1 MVSDNLF
8 FEAHLE
14 NIAYDLNV
22 SPPVIYGQEAKR
34 AAKKYGSLDHGAYL
48 WKNNENTVALKN
60 KDSISIAAH
69 ELRHAWQYKYEHKH
83 FNYNVPT
90 NHSRFHAL
98 LSRKIYQATYV
109 FNRKEIDADKFA
121 ADYCRR
127 NRLTYDLRN
136 VNERISISKI
146 SRIAI
151 TIGLI
156 CMLSSIAYL
165 IYVLITY

>member
-14 NIAYDLNV
+14 NVAYDLNV
-22 SPPVIYGQEAKR
+22 SPPVIYGEEAKR
-34 AAKKYGSLDHGAYL
+34 AAKIYGSLDHGAYL

-60 KDSISIAAH
+60 KDSISTAVH
-69 ELRHAWQYKYEHKH
+69 ELRHAWQHKYEHTR
-83 FNYNVPT
+83 FNYNVLT
-90 NHSRFHAL
+90 KQSRIRAF
-98 LSRKIYQATYV
+98 LSRKIYQATYF
-109 FNRKEIDADKFA
+109 FNPKEIDADKYA

-127 NRLTYDLRN
+127 NRLTYDLRK
-136 VNERISISKI
+136 VNERITISKI
-146 SRIAI
+146 SRIGI